1 LHEQDDQE
9 ANAAALEITN
19 LDPQKES
26 SPACKRWLDG
36 QRLSVRARLWLA
48 LFTLGGVA
56 LFSWLVLSQVHVTG
70 ASPLEKGSTEALITS
85 LPEVRPRYVQIVVVH
100 QVIYLLDQDGLLK
113 AMWRRQK
120 YTYLLWQQRVAPSS
134 QLVRVDQDVVY
145 LATPG
150 GRTVALRA
158 SDGALVCKTK
168 GALSCPLAVDGACQ
182 TCGS

>member
-1 LHEQDDQE
+1 LRDQDDEE
-9 ANAAALEITN
+9 ATVAELEITY
-19 LDPQKES
+19 LDLQKES
-26 SPACKRWLDG
+26 SPTCNQWLDG
-36 QRLSVRARLWLA
+36 QRLSVRARLWMA

-70 ASPLEKGSTEALITS
+70 ASPPEKGSTEALFTS
-85 LPEVRPRYVQIVVVH
+85 SPRGRPRAEQIVVVH

-120 YTYLLWQQRVAPSS
+120 YTYLLWQQRVAPAS
-134 QLVRVDQDVVY
+134 QLVRADQDVVY

-158 SDGALVCKTK
+158 SDGAILCKTK
-168 GALSCPLAVDGACQ
+168 GALSCPLAVHGACQ
-182 TCGS
+182 TCRS